1 MIASSRAPAT
11 CLSFLSSRAGRAHR
25 RALPSI
31 PCQGQLKRKCLISSS
46 LRGTALR
53 WPRITCTKLA
63 THNRRTL
70 GAATMKADPLEN
82 LMSKFDI
89 TGQTL
94 ALQRN
99 GPTTEDRASSS
110 AANDHE
116 PEPEPHHPPRSA
128 SRRSQTSRSPRAPTP
143 APSGN
148 KHARQSKHTR
158 GACRS
163 KPSAHKQL
171 KHALSV
177 NAAHVI
183 THDYMM
189 LSQPLSEVAPRRAC
203 PACPASPA
211 SDLLPPHPCHW
222 WRRVA
227 GYHADGPKR
236 TKASDGTIAGRVA
249 AATHVQHRVRQYPL
263 PREQAQGP
271 PRQYD

>member
-1 MIASSRAPAT
+1 MAPYHLHKVHGDAQST
-11 CLSFLSSRAGRAHR
+11 HTRGGR
-25 RALPSI
+25 
-31 PCQGQLKRKCLISSS
+31 
-46 LRGTALR
+46 LRDT
-53 WPRITCTKLA
+53 
-63 THNRRTL
+63 
-70 GAATMKADPLEN
+70 TMKADPLEN

-148 KHARQSKHTR
+148 THARQSKHTR